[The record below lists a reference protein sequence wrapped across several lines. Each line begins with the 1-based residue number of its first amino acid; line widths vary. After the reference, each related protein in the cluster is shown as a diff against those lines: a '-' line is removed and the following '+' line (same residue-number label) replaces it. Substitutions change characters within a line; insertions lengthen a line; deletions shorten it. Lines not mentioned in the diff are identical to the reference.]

1 MESKS
6 NLLGSSFAM
15 HTIIVYAR
23 ASVLSKSFVWKKL
36 WGPIFL
42 EDQLS
47 YHHHCSIWSK
57 GATSSYLRFNTFV
70 CRPVPNLSG
79 TISLQSTC
87 NFVLPQMLFLRKQ
100 LYCFPKLCFS
110 SASTGFPI
118 SSSSTRGARIGILL
132 LVPSYS
138 LPNFRN
144 LSLPP
149 FDSYLLFILKE
160 HSHIQISVWV
170 LIVMALKIS
179 IEIKLM
185 VLLSK

>member
-1 MESKS
+1 MFERSYEDRYFLKI
-6 NLLGSSFAM
+6 NYILSSSLF
-15 HTIIVYAR
+15 Y
-23 ASVLSKSFVWKKL
+23 LKQ
-36 WGPIFL
+36 GCYIFL
-42 EDQLS
+42 NPIQHFRL
-47 YHHHCSIWSK
+47 
-57 GATSSYLRFNTFV
+57 
-70 CRPVPNLSG
+70 PNLSG

-132 LVPSYS
+132 LVPSHS

-160 HSHIQISVWV
+160 HSHIQISV
-170 LIVMALKIS
+170 
-179 IEIKLM
+179 
-185 VLLSK
+185 